1 MGQYGFITFH
11 IKLLADAVIQ
21 ASTSAAVTEAPAAP
35 RKRKLAE
42 EDIEIDAG
50 GGVRRRMERMS
61 ITVEKEPTALK
72 K

>member
-1 MGQYGFITFH
+1 
-11 IKLLADAVIQ
+11 LLADAVIQ

-50 GGVRRRMERMS
+50 GGVRRCMEHMS
-61 ITVEKEPTALK
+61 ITIEKEPMALK